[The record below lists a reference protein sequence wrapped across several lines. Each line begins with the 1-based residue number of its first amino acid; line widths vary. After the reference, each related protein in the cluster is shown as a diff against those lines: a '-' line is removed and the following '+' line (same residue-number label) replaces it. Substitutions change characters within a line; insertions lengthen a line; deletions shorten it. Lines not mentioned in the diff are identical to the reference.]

1 MATSQPVHSSSLPSI
16 SFQLARAVALAA
28 VLGTGACA
36 SGTQSAP
43 SPPRPVPGPSRD
55 QPSPASESAAK
66 GERDRFTTFQRA
78 RALGVGINLGNAL
91 EAPTEGEWGVTLSE
105 RDFQLVASAGFDH
118 VRLPVRWSAHAGEQ
132 APYAIDGQFAARV
145 KWAVDRALGR
155 GLRVVLTVHHYR
167 ELMQDS
173 KTHGPRLV
181 ALWEQISKRFA
192 GYPDELCF
200 ELINEPNGAMGKRET
215 NQILAEVIEAVRRD
229 NPHRMLVVGPADWY
243 KITRLGALELPAH
256 DEELI
261 VTFHYY
267 EPRAFTHQGAAWS
280 NLPGQVGIDWP
291 GSHGGLEE
299 MSADFESAKRWS
311 VARARPLYLGEF
323 GAYEAAPMDAR
334 KRWTA
339 AVARLAQQHGI
350 PYAYWELRAG
360 FGAYDSVRKAWRKE
374 LLEAVLPGHRVPP
387 ESLVF
392 GDAATGR
399 P

>member
-1 MATSQPVHSSSLPSI
+1 MATPQPVLTDSLPSG
-16 SFQLARAVALAA
+16 SFWFARAVIAAA
-28 VLGTGACA
+28 VLGTGACGA
-36 SGTQSAP
+36 GSQPAP
-43 SPPRPVPGPSRD
+43 SPPRPAPGPSQA
-55 QPSPASESAAK
+55 QPSPKPEPAAEGK
-66 GERDRFTTFQRA
+66 RGRFTAFERA

-91 EAPTEGEWGVTLSE
+91 EAPTEGEWGVRLTE
-105 RDFQLVASAGFDH
+105 QDFQLAADAGFDH
-118 VRLPVRWSAHAGEQ
+118 IRLPVRWSAHAGEQ
-132 APYAIDGQFAARV
+132 APYAIDGPFAARV
-145 KWAVDRALGR
+145 KWAVDTALGR

-167 ELMQDS
+167 ELMKDPE
-173 KTHGPRLV
+173 THGPRLV

-200 ELINEPNGAMGKRET
+200 ELLNEPNGAMGARET

-243 KITRLGALELPAH
+243 KIARLDRLELPAH

-291 GSHGGLEE
+291 GPHGGTEE
-299 MSADFESAKRWS
+299 MGADFERAKRWS

-323 GAYEAAPMDAR
+323 GAYEAAPVDAR

-339 AVARLAQQHGI
+339 AVARLARQHEI

-374 LLEAVLPGHRVPP
+374 LLDAVLPGHRVPP
-387 ESLVF
+387 EQLVF
-392 GDAATGR
+392 GQAATSA